1 MNAWPKLRRPLAL
14 LALPLCLAVFAPDA
28 ASQELVV
35 GLGKHGKHGSIGIQ
49 FGYPRHHA
57 PIRVHQPRYE
67 QPRAWIPGHYEQA
80 VRNGKVVEP
89 AQYEG
94 ARSQAQ
100 SAADIVADAAP
111 DLEIIAPTQLEAA
124 QGEIERLQ
132 QLIEQKAP
140 LGEVGTASN
149 AARQALAEAAGD
161 ESAQL
166 SE

>member
-1 MNAWPKLRRPLAL
+1 MSVYRDPANRRGRRLLIVAIVVSLFVGALAGFL
-14 LALPLCLAVFAPDA
+14 IARATQDDPTLAEQVEDVRAGLDPAIDVLG
-28 ASQELVV
+28 LV
-35 GLGKHGKHGSIGIQ
+35 
-49 FGYPRHHA
+49 
-57 PIRVHQPRYE
+57 
-67 QPRAWIPGHYEQA
+67 PGHYEQA

-100 SAADIVADAAP
+100 SAADIVSDAEP
-111 DLEIIAPTQLEAA
+111 DLVIIAPTQLEAA

-132 QLIEQKAP
+132 QLIEQKAA
-140 LGEVGTASN
+140 LGDVGTAAN

>member
-1 MNAWPKLRRPLAL
+1 MSVYRDPANRRGRRLLIVSIVVSLLVGALAGFL
-14 LALPLCLAVFAPDA
+14 IARATQDEPTLAEQVEDVRADLDPAIDVLG
-28 ASQELVV
+28 LV
-35 GLGKHGKHGSIGIQ
+35 
-49 FGYPRHHA
+49 
-57 PIRVHQPRYE
+57 
-67 QPRAWIPGHYEQA
+67 PGHYEQA
-80 VRNGKVVEP
+80 VRDGKVVEP

-100 SAADIVADAAP
+100 SAADIVADAEP
-111 DLEIIAPTQLEAA
+111 DLVIIAPTQLEAA
-124 QGEIERLQ
+124 QSEIERLQ
-132 QLIEQKAP
+132 QLIEQKAS